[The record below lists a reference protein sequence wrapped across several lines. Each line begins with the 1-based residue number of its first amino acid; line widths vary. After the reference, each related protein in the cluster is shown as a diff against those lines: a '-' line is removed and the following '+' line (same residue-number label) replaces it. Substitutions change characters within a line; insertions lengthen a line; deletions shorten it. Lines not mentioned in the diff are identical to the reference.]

1 MAKDRVEAV
10 ERALDVL
17 NSFSDEKNVLTLKDI
32 ADSTGLYKSTILRL
46 IGSLEGN
53 GFVSKQQDGRYRLG
67 PSLWRLGSIYKNS
80 FDSEKV
86 IRPILEKMRD
96 TVSETA
102 AFYIKSG
109 DRRICL
115 YRENAKREV
124 CHHISEGSEIAI
136 KQGAAGRVL
145 LAYTGTEGQLFD
157 TIRKQGWYMSKGER
171 NPDLAAIAVPVI
183 TPDGEIKGA
192 LSISGLIFRF
202 EEPLVS
208 QCLDLLKDAAEN
220 MGKQLID
227 SPLM

>member
-10 ERALDVL
+10 ERALAVL
-17 NSFSDEKNVLTLKDI
+17 NAFSDEQNVLTLKEI
-32 ADSTGLYKSTILRL
+32 SDSTGLYKSTILRL
-46 IGSLEGN
+46 IGSLELF

-67 PSLWRLGSIYKNS
+67 PSLWRLGSIYQKS

-86 IRPILEKMRD
+86 IRPMLERMRD
-96 TVSETA
+96 TVNESA

-109 DRRICL
+109 ESRICL

-124 CHHISEGSEIAI
+124 CHNINEGSEIPI
-136 KQGAAGRVL
+136 KRGAAGRVL
-145 LAYTGTEGQLFD
+145 LAYTGTEGQPFE
-157 TIRKQGWYMSKGER
+157 TIRSQGWYMSKGER
-171 NPDLAAIAVPVI
+171 NPDLAAISVPVL
-183 TPDGEIKGA
+183 TPNGDLKGA

-202 EEPLVS
+202 NGPLVDE
-208 QCLDLLKDAAEN
+208 CLELLKQAADD